1 MVIKNTER
9 SSILCISPTL
19 YCAFSNRW
27 LRTFNV
33 TTASHVRQ
41 RLVANEW
48 SGDDLVVELAPFQS
62 EIPDKTGHYEIR
74 SAPWGYIDD
83 LSKNIMRRLDNLERC
98 VLLLRF

>member
-1 MVIKNTER
+1 MLREIQYFAYHLHFIVL
-9 SSILCISPTL
+9 S
-19 YCAFSNRW
+19 FSNRW

-41 RLVANEW
+41 RLVASEW

>member
-9 SSILCISPTL
+9 SSILCISPTF
-19 YCAFSNRW
+19 YRAFSNRW

-98 VLLLRF
+98 VLLLKF